1 MLRKNFDWNT
11 FTSHTIEANFQSKLW
26 DDDSACRVTVSV
38 EYNVKGDDYVN
49 VIYGEAVNDTCEY
62 MTFETSFTSEND
74 QQSMVSYIDYVCSS
88 NNFCE
93 HTFVRQWVKQLLG
106 TENNPLHTAITYI
119 LSNSSELTK
128 CNWKH
133 ATPECASHL
142 CFALYD
148 ELKNVPLKNDSC
160 LANRSSG
167 SVYIYVNT
175 KLIDSIQSSPI
186 ELDYKCM
193 KNRFTQELFYEFI
206 NHQHLSESTE
216 YLTCPK
222 QSFTSIPVS
231 LRSANFSLTLNEL
244 GQKIKPLLD
253 NINRCDIY
261 MEADYRQEDGHI
273 TITYDEPKDS
283 ADRYM
288 SFDMILASESSMP
301 SIWSRMYYICLPPY
315 SCDRKLVNKWIRWLI
330 DINSQ
335 HLQLESKLST
345 ENAVQSYECN
355 IWSHTVDNSVDVCFA
370 YKYKKM
376 ESGSPRTSCSRFEH
390 KKTPVYKH
398 VINEILQQCVPKTSL
413 NDIPIASSSIAADLP
428 IDRDNRSDEIKSL
441 NLNPKV
447 KSNPISQ
454 STTVMS
460 ASSTTTTVA
469 PPVDPKFS

>member
-167 SVYIYVNT
+167 
-175 KLIDSIQSSPI
+175 
-186 ELDYKCM
+186 
-193 KNRFTQELFYEFI
+193 
-206 NHQHLSESTE
+206 TE